1 MRRSIRW
8 RLLFWFAG
16 MMILV
21 MFSFSSILYWS
32 AERSIVLQMDTR
44 LEGAVRY
51 LDAALR
57 AFPINELLRPNPFSP
72 PPGLPRENAGVAGK
86 DGPREPLIGPNDK
99 RPPSVEKAPQQG
111 RADGRSPGE
120 RPQGERPGDR
130 PQPDRRF
137 NFSREAERQKKDL
150 GIRSTTDADSGRP
163 TIFYTVLKQDGTTFK
178 SQDDPLLNRDYAT
191 LNTRLGDSREPIF
204 YDAVAKRQVI
214 FRGPHRSIILAG
226 VSQIQEMAQLRS
238 LLFQLLGSGGL
249 ALVVGLIGSWYI
261 SGRMMEPLQAISKTA
276 SNISATNL
284 AERIDTTKVEA
295 ELLELTTALNAT
307 LDRLEAAFQ
316 RQSRFTADAGHELRT
331 PLAILHTNLE
341 LALSRPR
348 KEEEFREIITYCL
361 ESSTKMRSLIDA
373 LLMLARADAGQL
385 QANFIPLDLRS
396 TVQISVQ
403 QHQSKAKK
411 ILLDAKLPDQPVMIM
426 GDTTLLG
433 MVLSNLI
440 QNALRHTH
448 DDGHVQVTIDIRNH
462 AAEMVVSDNGIGIPL
477 ESQPQL
483 FERFYRIDA
492 SRNRHTGGHGL
503 GLAICKSLVEI
514 HHGTIACE
522 SKPGEGTRFIM
533 RFPLRVSG

>member
-1 MRRSIRW
+1 
-8 RLLFWFAG
+8 
-16 MMILV
+16 MILV
-21 MFSFSSILYWS
+21 MVGFSSILYWS

-72 PPGLPRENAGVAGK
+72 PGGPPRDGAGFASKEGLPRDPSNTS
-86 DGPREPLIGPNDK
+86 NDK
-99 RPPSVEKAPQQG
+99 RPLAMEKGSQQG
-111 RADGRSPGE
+111 RTDGRSPGE

-130 PQPDRRF
+130 QPGDRPQPDRRF
-137 NFSREAERQKKDL
+137 NFMREAERLKHEL

-163 TIFYTVLKQDGTTFK
+163 TIFYTILKQDGGTFK
-178 SQDDPLLNRDYAT
+178 SQDDPLPARDYTT
-191 LNTRLGDSREPIF
+191 LNNRLGDSREPIF

-361 ESSTKMRSLIDA
+361 ESSSKMRSLIDA

-396 TVQISVQ
+396 TVQISIQ

-411 ILLDAKLPDQPVMIM
+411 ILLDAKLPDQPVMIL

-462 AAEMVVSDNGIGIPL
+462 AAEMVVADNGIGIPL
-477 ESQPQL
+477 EAQPQL

-533 RFPLRVSG
+533 RFPLRVPE

>member
-1 MRRSIRW
+1 
-8 RLLFWFAG
+8 
-16 MMILV
+16 MMLLV
-21 MFSFSSILYWS
+21 MIGFASILYWS
-32 AERSIVLQMDTR
+32 VERSARLQMDTR

-57 AFPINELLRPNPFSP
+57 PFPLRELLRTTPFAPSFGTP
-72 PPGLPRENAGVAGK
+72 GGSMRDGAIFSSKEGSTRGAREGSRETNEKRTTPEVKGQPPGRTEGK
-86 DGPREPLIGPNDK
+86 
-99 RPPSVEKAPQQG
+99 
-111 RADGRSPGE
+111 SPGE
-120 RPQGERPGDR
+120 RPNDRPGERN
-130 PQPDRRF
+130 QSDRRY
-137 NFSREAERQKKDL
+137 NPMREAERLKREL
-150 GIRSTTDADSGRP
+150 GLRSTTDTDSGRP
-163 TIFYTVLKQDGTTFK
+163 PIFYTIFKQDGTVFK
-178 SQDDPLLNRDYAT
+178 TQDDPLVNRSYAS
-191 LNTRLGDSREPIF
+191 LDERLGDSREPIF

-214 FRGPHRSIILAG
+214 FRGPERSIILAG
-226 VSQIQEMAQLRS
+226 VSQIQEVSQLRT
-238 LLFQLLGSGGL
+238 LLYQVLGSGSL

-261 SGRMMEPLQAISKTA
+261 SGKMMEPLKIISTTA

-284 AERIDTTKVEA
+284 AERIDTTNLDA
-295 ELLELTTALNAT
+295 ELVELTTALNAS

-361 ESSTKMRSLIDA
+361 QSSSKMRSLIDA

-396 TVQISVQ
+396 VVQTSIQ
-403 QHQSKAKK
+403 QHLSKAKN
-411 ILLDAKLPDQPVMIM
+411 ILLDARLPDQPVMIM
-426 GDTTLLG
+426 GDPTLLG

-448 DDGHVQVTIDIRNH
+448 DEGHVQVSVEMMDKKAT
-462 AAEMVVSDNGIGIPL
+462 MVVSDNGIGIPL
-477 ESQPQL
+477 EAQPL
-483 FERFYRIDA
+483 IFERFYRVDA

-503 GLAICKSLVEI
+503 GLAICKSLVET

-522 SKPGEGTRFIM
+522 SKPGEGSRFIM
-533 RFPLRVSG
+533 CFPLVVPE